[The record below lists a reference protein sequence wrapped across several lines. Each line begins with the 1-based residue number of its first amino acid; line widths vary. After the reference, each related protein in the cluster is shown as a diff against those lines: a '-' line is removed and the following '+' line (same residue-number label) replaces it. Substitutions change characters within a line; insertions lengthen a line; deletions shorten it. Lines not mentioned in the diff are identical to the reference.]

1 MLCVFWL
8 LHWVGADPPSLSLFL
23 LRSLYSLRNYSV
35 ESRPVNRLTMVSTCS
50 SERKS
55 NMWSLYYA
63 NIIFICIGAQK
74 LIWFTLFWYFTLL
87 LWSGME
93 PTIIFKKCLYYMFLI
108 HEKAETYSSDIK
120 GFYFLISQSFKKSF
134 IWQKM
139 VLREYDPA
147 LQHNI
152 FNSQGTMYNK
162 NRNLSIF

>member
-1 MLCVFWL
+1 MCSDCCIE
-8 LHWVGADPPSLSLFL
+8 WVLIPHLSLFL

-108 HEKAETYSSDIK
+108 HEKQKHIAQILKAFIFLYLNHLKRHLYDKKWFCENMTLHSSTI
-120 GFYFLISQSFKKSF
+120 FSI
-134 IWQKM
+134 
-139 VLREYDPA
+139 LREQCTIRIETCQ
-147 LQHNI
+147 L
-152 FNSQGTMYNK
+152 F
-162 NRNLSIF
+162 